1 MKKLVI
7 IVAIIFCA
15 LISKAQIGVFEFT
28 SVDSTKLTK
37 SECFTVCKTWVIN
50 NFKTNAALQ
59 MEDKD
64 AGLIIVKGNMS
75 TWIQSGISK
84 CEYVVDFKLTV
95 QIKDYKVKVVL
106 SDFWNTYSY
115 CGGKSNSYVGGSL
128 SDEKSDCL
136 MTKKM
141 WADIKMQSETKVKE
155 PLESIKTDIKN
166 GKKSDNW

>member
-1 MKKLVI
+1 MKKLLIAV
-7 IVAIIFCA
+7 VFAFLA
-15 LISKAQIGVFEFT
+15 LNINAQTFEFT
-28 SVDSTKLTK
+28 SIDSTKLTK

-64 AGLIIVKGNMS
+64 AGLIIVKGNLS
-75 TWIQSGISK
+75 TWIQSGLSK
-84 CEYVVDFKLTV
+84 CEYVIDFKLTI
-95 QIKDYKVKVVL
+95 QIKDYKTKVTL

-128 SDEKSDCL
+128 NDEKSDCL

-141 WADIKMQSETKVKE
+141 WADIKTQSETKAKE
-155 PLESIKTDIKN
+155 LLESIKTDIKN